1 MDLTTF
7 SDYLIYTRGT
17 TEDFDRY
24 AKASGDNGWSWKN
37 MQQYFR
43 KNERFGPPADNRD
56 ITGQYDPS
64 LHSFSGINSV
74 SLPGQP
80 GAIDG
85 RIMDATRQLG
95 GKYKYNIDQ
104 NSGNSLGVGE
114 CLISKVIRYNLTY
127 FWLRKHSVD
136 GEGALPQQFCHVIS
150 GA

>member
-1 MDLTTF
+1 
-7 SDYLIYTRGT
+7 
-17 TEDFDRY
+17 
-24 AKASGDNGWSWKN
+24 

-114 CLISKVIRYNLTY
+114 LISKVIRYNLTY
-127 FWLRKHSVD
+127 FWFRKHSVD